1 MRNSLGFILLCL
13 CSMAVVP
20 TGTVQA
26 QTCAAP
32 GPCSCTSCLQ
42 RQTAA
47 PREAAPR
54 EVAPR
59 GYYSRSP
66 DTGEFSGENNSI
78 GVRGFGLRLP
88 SISVELPELRLPS
101 LARYRRGPH
110 MTTDSARAPWV
121 EGRALEFN
129 PVGPERDAADRSVT
143 PPPQSRG
150 APSCVAPTP
159 RSCDAPEA
167 APPAD
172 TRYQLPANGLNAQ
185 DAELLHLRE
194 QAVSLQKAIDSLANS
209 RAVAGELSERE
220 QLRRKER
227 EVDELRAEVQR
238 MQSMLVKESPVGDH
252 PARTDSVRSEPK
264 KPQTTSKIRPVSAI
278 APQVNRSANKSFVQN
293 GVCNG
298 QQCKLPNG
306 QACSPQEPVYEQPI
320 VHQPVATSKASGFRP
335 TSLFNRR

>member
-1 MRNSLGFILLCL
+1 MRSSLGFFLLCL

-20 TGTVQA
+20 TATVQA

-32 GPCSCTSCLQ
+32 GPCSCTSCQQ
-42 RQTAA
+42 RQTAT
-47 PREAAPR
+47 PREA
-54 EVAPR
+54 APR

-66 DTGEFSGENNSI
+66 DTGEFSGENNSM

-88 SISVELPELRLPS
+88 SISIELPELRLPS

-129 PVGPERDAADRSVT
+129 PVGPERDTADRSIT
-143 PPPQSRG
+143 PPAQNRA

-159 RSCDAPEA
+159 RSCDAPDA
-167 APPAD
+167 VPPAD

-194 QAVSLQKAIDSLANS
+194 QAVSLQKVIESLEKS
-209 RAVAGELSERE
+209 RAVTEELSERE

-227 EVDELRAEVQR
+227 EVVELRAEVQR
-238 MQSMLVKESPVGDH
+238 MQSMLVKESPAAVQPTKMD
-252 PARTDSVRSEPK
+252 TVRAESK
-264 KPQTTSKIRPVSAI
+264 KPQTTSKIRPVSAEV
-278 APQVNRSANKSFVQN
+278 PQVNRSANKPSVQN
-293 GVCNG
+293 VVCNS
-298 QQCKLPNG
+298 QQCKVPNC
-306 QACSPQEPVYEQPI
+306 QACSPQEPAYEQPI
-320 VHQPVATSKASGFRP
+320 VNRPVAASKASGFRP